1 MNKDNGDTL
10 KYGQVMSNEAL
21 SNVNGSIFPIV
32 ICSLLLILGDAGVI
46 QAINVLDQNYIM
58 ILIAY
63 LVFIG
68 RDNKNRL

>member
-10 KYGQVMSNEAL
+10 RYGQVMSNEAL
-21 SNVNGSIFPIV
+21 SNVNGGIFPIV